1 MGVLR
6 RGVGVGGGS
15 YVGVVGV
22 DAVFGCRMGVNV
34 LG

>member
-6 RGVGVGGGS
+6 RGVGGEL